1 MSNKGKF
8 EHRNG
13 SGTLFINEYKESA
26 NHPDYKGE
34 MKTPDGKTYEIAGW
48 VKQGQKGDFISLSI
62 QEPYVKEGDEPSSAS
77 GVSDDTLPFD

>member
-34 MKTPDGKTYEIAGW
+34 IKTPDGKTYEIAGW
-48 VKQGQKGDFISLSI
+48 VKQGQKGDFISLNI
-62 QEPYVKEGDEPSSAS
+62 QEPYVKKGDAPSSAN
-77 GVSDDTLPFD
+77 GVSDDNLPFD

>member
-34 MKTPDGKTYEIAGW
+34 MKTPDGKMYEIAGW
-48 VKQGQKGDFISLSI
+48 VKQGQKGDFISLNI
-62 QEPYVKEGDEPSSAS
+62 QEPYVKKGDAPSSAS
-77 GVSDDTLPFD
+77 GESDDALPFD